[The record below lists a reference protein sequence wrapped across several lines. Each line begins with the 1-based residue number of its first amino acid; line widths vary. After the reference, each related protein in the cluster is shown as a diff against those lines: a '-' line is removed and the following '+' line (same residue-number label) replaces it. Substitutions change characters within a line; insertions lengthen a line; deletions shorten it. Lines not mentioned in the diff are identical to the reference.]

1 MEKKSFITLVAGVVG
16 GLVFALGM
24 CMCLLQEWGML
35 RQGISFGITGA
46 VILLGTWMAYRK
58 NAGKQPISFNGKT
71 VLKVLYGFFASLVFG
86 VGMCL
91 ALAYEGMMLWGII
104 IGIVGIVL
112 LLCLIPMC
120 VGWKEKNK

>member
-1 MEKKSFITLVAGVVG
+1 
-16 GLVFALGM
+16 
-24 CMCLLQEWGML
+24 
-35 RQGISFGITGA
+35 
-46 VILLGTWMAYRK
+46 
-58 NAGKQPISFNGKT
+58 
-71 VLKVLYGFFASLVFG
+71 
-86 VGMCL
+86 MCL